1 MDNIEQIEIIEEKEK
16 NLEEQSRDTLEF
28 NEVKKIIAKY
38 ASWSQSRNLILDIIP
53 FTDIEDIYEVQNKI
67 RQINEIFETG
77 SDISIGGFETQWPV
91 KTENN

>member
-1 MDNIEQIEIIEEKEK
+1 MDNIEQTEIIEEKTK
-16 NLEEQSRDTLEF
+16 NLEEQSRETLEF

-38 ASWSQSRNLILDIIP
+38 ASWSQSRNLILNIVP

-77 SDISIGGFETQWPV
+77 SDISIG
-91 KTENN
+91 

>member
-1 MDNIEQIEIIEEKEK
+1 MDNIEQTEIIEEKTK
-16 NLEEQSRDTLEF
+16 NLEEQARETLEF

-38 ASWSQSRNLILDIIP
+38 ASWSQSRNLILNIVP

-77 SDISIGGFETQWPV
+77 SDISIGGFEDISEFVQLTL
-91 KTENN
+91 